1 LTIGKRRGYDFG
13 KCVKLRE
20 VKKQQESNN
29 ITTTDNIIIQKPKQ
43 QKEGHVS
50 SAASPITTIKQFEDV
65 ISTRII
71 TIRVTE
77 PTYSKFREHSRMY
90 HNVSSYEDILN
101 ELLDFYAKH
110 HEKKY
115 FA

>member
-1 LTIGKRRGYDFG
+1 MIGGRNKDDGFG
-13 KCVKLRE
+13 KCVRLRRE
-20 VKKQQESNN
+20 VKQLSNN
-29 ITTTDNIIIQKPKQ
+29 NNTITNNI
-43 QKEGHVS
+43 S
-50 SAASPITTIKQFEDV
+50 ASPITTIKQFEESMM
-65 ISTRII
+65 ILRI
-71 TIRVTE
+71 TE
-77 PTYSKFREHSRMY
+77 PTYLKFREHSQMY